1 MNRQI
6 ARLIGWQPSKTEAAP
21 SWLAA
26 QLAPLAESFIRRQPE
41 RLDVNTLRVE
51 SSAGS
56 KVNFAVDGFAADH
69 ESTSVFNTTVHGSYD
84 VTTGELSRLE

>member
-21 SWLAA
+21 SWLGTR
-26 QLAPLAESFIRRQPE
+26 LVPLAEGFIRQQPE

-51 SSAGS
+51 SSSGS
-56 KVNFAVDGFAADH
+56 KVNFAIDGYAADH
-69 ESTSVFNTTVHGSYD
+69 ESTRVFNTTVRGSYD
-84 VTTGELSRLE
+84 VTTGELNRLE